1 MTTYYK
7 GFPQSTRE
15 EKLHMV
21 NLDELEN
28 EAKYVI
34 PEAAYYYIASGAE
47 NEWTWRNNTQAFNHF
62 QIVPR
67 ALTGMQ
73 DPKLNTEFLGMKLKT
88 PVMICPIACHG
99 IANAEAEVDTAK
111 GAKAAGALF
120 GMSTYANK
128 SVQDVQSA
136 VGDSPRFMQLYLSK
150 NWDFNKMVIEESVKA
165 GFTGFFLTV
174 DALVSGYRE
183 ANLRTNFT
191 YPVPLAFF
199 NEWTGGKGEGQSVAQ
214 MYASSAQNIG
224 PDDIRKIKE
233 IADVP
238 VIVKGVECAEDA
250 MLAIGAGADGIVVS
264 NHGGRE
270 VDGAPATIDVLPE
283 IAKAVKSCD
292 TLFRLSLMVAFVAD
306 HMSLRHQH
314 QVLIQL
320 VLVVH
325 SYTAQ
330 HLVVLKAFQSVID
343 QLNKELLIDMQLT
356 GCKTIEDI
364 KHAKI
369 DHLDYTADWGISS
382 TSKSVMKPY
391 PVTKENQLT
400 GEAADAV
407 SGASRHQFNDVNI

>member
-21 NLDELEN
+21 NLDELEH
-28 EAKYVI
+28 EAKYVM
-34 PEAAYYYIASGAE
+34 PEAAYYYVASGAE

-73 DPKLNTEFLGMKLKT
+73 NPELNTEFLGKS

-99 IANAEAEVDTAK
+99 IANAEAEIDTAK

-120 GMSTYANK
+120 AMSTYANK
-128 SVQDVQSA
+128 SVQEVQSA

-174 DALVSGYRE
+174 AALVSGYHE

-199 NEWTGGKGEGQSVAQ
+199 NEWNGGKGEGQSVAQ

-224 PDDIRKIKE
+224 PDDIHKIKE

-250 MLAIGAGADGIVVS
+250 MLAVGAGADGIVVS

-283 IAKAVKSCD
+283 IAKAVRSSNHRVPVILD
-292 TLFRLSLMVAFVAD
+292 GGVRRG
-306 HMSLRHQH
+306 HMSL
-314 QVLIQL
+314 
-320 VLVVH
+320 
-325 SYTAQ
+325 
-330 HLVVLKAFQSVID
+330 
-343 QLNKELLIDMQLT
+343 
-356 GCKTIEDI
+356 
-364 KHAKI
+364 KH
-369 DHLDYTADWGISS
+369 
-382 TSKSVMKPY
+382 
-391 PVTKENQLT
+391 
-400 GEAADAV
+400 
-407 SGASRHQFNDVNI
+407 

>member
-183 ANLRTNFT
+183 ANLRTNLLILFHLHSLMNGL
-191 YPVPLAFF
+191 VEKERDKALLKCMLRLLKILDQMIFARLR
-199 NEWTGGKGEGQSVAQ
+199 KLQ
-214 MYASSAQNIG
+214 MY
-224 PDDIRKIKE
+224 
-233 IADVP
+233 
-238 VIVKGVECAEDA
+238 
-250 MLAIGAGADGIVVS
+250 L
-264 NHGGRE
+264 
-270 VDGAPATIDVLPE
+270 
-283 IAKAVKSCD
+283 
-292 TLFRLSLMVAFVAD
+292 
-306 HMSLRHQH
+306 
-314 QVLIQL
+314 
-320 VLVVH
+320 
-325 SYTAQ
+325 
-330 HLVVLKAFQSVID
+330 
-343 QLNKELLIDMQLT
+343 
-356 GCKTIEDI
+356 
-364 KHAKI
+364 
-369 DHLDYTADWGISS
+369 
-382 TSKSVMKPY
+382 
-391 PVTKENQLT
+391 
-400 GEAADAV
+400 
-407 SGASRHQFNDVNI
+407 

>member
-21 NLDELEN
+21 NLNELEN

-73 DPKLNTEFLGMKLKT
+73 DPELNTEFLGMKLKT

-99 IANAEAEVDTAK
+99 IAN
-111 GAKAAGALF
+111 
-120 GMSTYANK
+120 K
-128 SVQDVQSA
+128 SVQEVQAA
-136 VGDSPRFMQLYLSK
+136 VGDSPRYMQLYLSK

-199 NEWTGGKGEGQSVAQ
+199 NEWNGGKGEGQSVAQ

-224 PDDIRKIKE
+224 PDDIRKIKK
-233 IADVP
+233 IAAVP
-238 VIVKGVECAEDA
+238 VNVKGIECAEDA

-283 IAKAVKSCD
+283 IAKAVKSYD
-292 TLFRLSLMVAFVAD
+292 HRVPIILDGGVRRGSHVFKALALGAD
-306 HMSLRHQH
+306 
-314 QVLIQL
+314 L
-320 VLVVH
+320 VGIGRPFL
-325 SYTAQ
+325 YGLALGGAQ
-330 HLVVLKAFQSVID
+330 GVQSVIE

-369 DHLDYTADWGISS
+369 DHIDYTADWGISS

-407 SGASRHQFNDVNI
+407 SGASRH

>member
-21 NLDELEN
+21 NLDELEH
-28 EAKYVI
+28 EAKYVM
-34 PEAAYYYIASGAE
+34 PEAAYYYVASGAE
-47 NEWTWRNNTQAFNHF
+47 NEWTWRNKTQAFNHF

-73 DPKLNTEFLGMKLKT
+73 NPELNTEFLGMKLKS

-99 IANAEAEVDTAK
+99 IANAEAEIDTAK

-120 GMSTYANK
+120 AMSTYANK
-128 SVQDVQSA
+128 SVQEVQSA

-199 NEWTGGKGEGQSVAQ
+199 NEWNGGKGEGQSVAQ

-224 PDDIRKIKE
+224 PDDIHKIKK

-250 MLAIGAGADGIVVS
+250 MLAVGAGADGIVVS

-270 VDGAPATIDVLPE
+270 VDGAPVTIDVLPE
-283 IAKAVKSCD
+283 IAKAVRSSNHRVPVILDGGVRRGSHVFKALALGAD
-292 TLFRLSLMVAFVAD
+292 LVGIGRPFLYGLTLGG
-306 HMSLRHQH
+306 
-314 QVLIQL
+314 
-320 VLVVH
+320 
-325 SYTAQ
+325 AQ
-330 HLVVLKAFQSVID
+330 GVQSVIE

-369 DHLDYTADWGISS
+369 DHINYSADWGISS
-382 TSKSVMKPY
+382 TSRSVMKPY
-391 PVTKENQLT
+391 PVTRENQLT

-407 SGASRHQFNDVNI
+407 SGASRH